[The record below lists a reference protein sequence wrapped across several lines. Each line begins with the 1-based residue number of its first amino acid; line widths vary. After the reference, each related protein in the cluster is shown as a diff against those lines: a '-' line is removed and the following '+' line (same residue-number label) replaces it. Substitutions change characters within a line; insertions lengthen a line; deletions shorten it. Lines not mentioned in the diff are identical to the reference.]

1 MQNID
6 RKPTEATEYHL
17 AALIYENAYPE
28 PILMTTEEV
37 DRCIERTERQPEDV
51 PEDWE
56 AELRQS
62 VCPVTQES
70 CGGTTPYLVAALTMF
85 AFFFGACGG
94 YLLSRLIH

>member
-17 AALIYENAYPE
+17 AALIYENGYPE

-70 CGGTTPYLVAALTMF
+70 GIVPPPYRLAAFTMF
-85 AFFFGACGG
+85 RVALGFAGG
-94 YLLSRLIH
+94 LILSRLIH

>member
-17 AALIYENAYPE
+17 AALLYENAYPE

-51 PEDWE
+51 PEDWD

-62 VCPVTQES
+62 VCPVTQEN
-70 CGGTTPYLVAALTMF
+70 CGTLPKSILVGLALFPFT
-85 AFFFGACGG
+85 FGVFGG

>member
-17 AALIYENAYPE
+17 AALIYENGYPE

-51 PEDWE
+51 PEDWD

-70 CGGTTPYLVAALTMF
+70 GIMPPTSLLVGMALFPFT
-85 AFFFGACGG
+85 FGVFGG